1 MTETSSHPKEY
12 KDGKPTT
19 AIILAGGLGLRL
31 RPAVSD
37 LPKVLAPTGGRPFL
51 DYVLTYLNSQGIRS
65 VVLSI
70 GYLAEQVRK
79 FAGNGEL
86 WGLSIIYNEEVTPL
100 GTGGALRQASLLVN
114 ASPFFTLNGDTLFL
128 VDLQTL
134 WEFHQAA
141 QAAAT
146 LALRRVDQVESTMR
160 GCVSLSR
167 DGRIVAFDEKPNAE
181 KRSTQNGKILT
192 NGGVYV
198 INEDALDNI
207 QPGDTASLEHQV
219 FPHLA
224 SKGVLA
230 GVIQQG
236 YFADIGTQESL
247 AAFEKD
253 LKAGFLPA
261 LRNEYNGH
269 GS

>member
-1 MTETSSHPKEY
+1 MAEFSSHPQEY
-12 KDGKPTT
+12 KNGKPST

-31 RPAVSD
+31 RLAVSD
-37 LPKVLAPTGGRPFL
+37 RPKVLAPADGRPFL
-51 DYVLTYLNSQGIRS
+51 DYVLTHLYSQGIRS

-70 GYLAEQVRK
+70 GYLADQVRE
-79 FAGNGEL
+79 FAGNGGT
-86 WGLSIIYNEEVTPL
+86 WGLSITYNEEATPL

-114 ASPFFTLNGDTLFL
+114 ASPFFALNGDTLFL
-128 VDLQTL
+128 VDFQSL
-134 WEFHQAA
+134 WETHLAV

-146 LALRRVDQVESTMR
+146 LALRRVDQVESSMR
-160 GCVSLSR
+160 GCVSISR
-167 DGRIVAFDEKPNAE
+167 DGRIAAFDEKPKADL
-181 KRSTQNGKILT
+181 RSTQNAGILT

-198 INEDALDNI
+198 FNEGALDNI

-224 SKGVLA
+224 SKGLLA
-230 GVIQQG
+230 GVVQQG

-253 LKAGFLPA
+253 LKTGNLPA
-261 LRNEYNGH
+261 LR
-269 GS
+269 